1 MKNVK
6 KIITIISL
14 LFSGHISAGTIGWG
28 ASSTNVNVSD
38 SFTVDIVGTGFTS
51 NVDGGGVNFAFNSSV
66 LNVTSISINENVWNL
81 GAGINTGT
89 INNVSGVVSGISVN
103 AWDDVLGDFTM
114 ASVTFQ
120 AIGSGVS
127 SLLISEWGI
136 NPWASGGSLLNPDF
150 AAASVTVA
158 EAPISAVPV
167 PAAVWLFGSGLI
179 GLLGFAKRKK
189 Q

>member
-14 LFSGHISAGTIGWG
+14 LFSGHLYASTITWG
-28 ASSTNVNVSD
+28 GASTNVNVND
-38 SFTVDIVGTGFTS
+38 SFTVDIIGTGFTS

-66 LNVTSISINENVWNL
+66 LNVTSISINESVWNL

-89 INNVSGVVSGISVN
+89 IDNASGVVTGISVN
-103 AWDDVLGDFTM
+103 AWDDVFGDFTM

-127 SLLISEWGI
+127 SLIMGEWGT

-150 AAASVTVA
+150 GAGSVTVA
-158 EAPISAVPV
+158 ETPISAVPV
-167 PAAVWLFGSGLI
+167 PAAIWLFGSGLI
-179 GLLGFAKRKK
+179 SLIGFSKRKK
-189 Q
+189 